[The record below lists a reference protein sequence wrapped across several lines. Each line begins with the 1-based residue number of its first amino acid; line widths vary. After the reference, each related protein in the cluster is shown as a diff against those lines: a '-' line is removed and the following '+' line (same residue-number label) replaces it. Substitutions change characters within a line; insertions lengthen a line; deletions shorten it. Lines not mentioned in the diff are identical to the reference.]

1 MECLASRVVRLL
13 RTPRYRAHFLTFPP
27 LFLLGFPNAPQHAYA
42 INPNYMETQSDINAR
57 MRAILLDWLVEVH
70 LKFKLVPQTLYLTVQ
85 LIDRFLELKVV
96 KRQKLQL
103 VGVTAML
110 IASKYEEIY
119 APEVRDF
126 EYISD
131 KAYPQEE
138 IIKMESFMLEALQFR
153 VSVPTTLNFLQRFC
167 KVTNAA
173 TKVKQLAN
181 YYSERMLQEHEML
194 QFSPSMLACAALS
207 CARRAV
213 HKTPW
218 NPTLAQYTGYDEAAL
233 KPCVCRM
240 IQLMDPKHI
249 AAAGKKNT
257 LRAVSKKFS
266 SSKCAAVAKM
276 EFPALPAM

>member
-1 MECLASRVVRLL
+1 MRAFVAPIHPCDVNDVNDMQCAVDCVDDIYHFWKQMERK
-13 RTPRYRAHFLTFPP
+13 
-27 LFLLGFPNAPQHAYA
+27 YA
-42 INPNYMETQSDINAR
+42 IDSNYMSRQTDINAR

-70 LKFKLVPQTLYLTVQ
+70 LKFKLVPQTLYLTVH

-131 KAYPQEE
+131 KAYPQDE
-138 IIKMESFMLEALQFR
+138 IIKMEAFMLDTLQFR
-153 VSVPTTLNFLQRFC
+153 ISVPTSLNFLQRFL

-173 TKVKQLAN
+173 KDVKQLSN
-181 YYSERMLQEHEML
+181 FYCERMLQEHEML
-194 QFSPSMLACAALS
+194 QYSPTMICSSALS
-207 CARRAV
+207 LARRAV
-213 HKTPW
+213 SKTAW

-233 KPCVCRM
+233 APCARDM
-240 IQLMDPKHI
+240 LRLMDPAHSTD
-249 AAAGKKNT
+249 AKKDT
-257 LRAVSKKFS
+257 LKAVHKKYS
-266 SSKCAAVAKM
+266 SSKFGGVAKVP
-276 EFPALPAM
+276 FPAMF